1 MKTDMTLSIR
11 DFTPALENTW
21 GGQDIFCG
29 SHIKLKQ
36 IFFISE
42 NTAALIMLSCQ
53 YIVPLH
59 PFRKVLL
66 AKAVD
71 ILVLFT
77 DVFEHFQ
84 S

>member
-42 NTAALIMLSCQ
+42 NTAAPIMLSFQ

-66 AKAVD
+66 ATAVG
-71 ILVLFT
+71 IPVLFT

>member
-11 DFTPALENTW
+11 DFTPALGVGRT
-21 GGQDIFCG
+21 
-29 SHIKLKQ
+29 SSVAAHIKLKQ

-42 NTAALIMLSCQ
+42 NTAAPIMLSFQ

-71 ILVLFT
+71 IPVLFT

>member
-11 DFTPALENTW
+11 DFTLALENTW

-36 IFFISE
+36 IFISE
-42 NTAALIMLSCQ
+42 NTAAPIMLSFQ

-71 ILVLFT
+71 IPVLFT